1 MEQSFKSLSL
11 ARRSI
16 RHKLT
21 AAFALMSVIPMLVC
35 GYLII
40 YYIFPMVKS
49 LRDISLIFA
58 ITVFITLLGFYLA
71 KKIIYPVVEI
81 AAAAK
86 GIAEGKL
93 DGEVSVKAEDEIGEL
108 SGSLNQLSTRLKE
121 NMTELHS
128 YGEKIKEINM
138 EINKKVFALSGLLQ
152 IGNLMTTSAGL
163 DEVFNLIVEKLSQ
176 LQDGGVAFLMFLD
189 EASGEL
195 LTRAQANV
203 EAGEISRL
211 KIKIGQGPL
220 GKIFSSAT
228 PLVMDRQ
235 NKLKVIDENLRKVLQ
250 AKNMA
255 LLPVISS
262 GKIIGILGT
271 GNNTEDF
278 LFADD
283 EIELIGV
290 FAKQAAVAV
299 ENDILLRKT
308 EELTLTDDL
317 TRLYNESYIRG
328 RLDEEIKRAIAYQR
342 PCSFV
347 IFEVDNFER
356 YRDVLGEIAAEGAL
370 KKIAQTLKESASDI
384 DKAARFSDHQFAL
397 LLPEKNK
404 QQSLNVAENIRKEIE
419 RYNLRQN
426 KLKTSVSLT
435 LSAGISAA
443 PADGMTAVE
452 LINKALHYA
461 QKPEGKKGA

>member
-1 MEQSFKSLSL
+1 MAQSFKTLSL

-40 YYIFPMVKS
+40 YYIFPTIKS
-49 LRDISLIFA
+49 LWDISLIFL
-58 ITVFITLLGFYLA
+58 ITLFLTLLGFYLA
-71 KKIIYPVVEI
+71 RKIIYPVVEI

-86 GIAEGKL
+86 GIAEGRL
-93 DGEVSVKAEDEIGEL
+93 GGQVSVEAEDEIGEL
-108 SGSLNQLSTRLKE
+108 SGSLNRLSTRLKE
-121 NMTELHS
+121 NMTALHS
-128 YGEKIKEINM
+128 YGEKIKQINM

-195 LTRAQANV
+195 LMRAQANV
-203 EAGEISRL
+203 EAEEISRI
-211 KIKIGQGPL
+211 KIRIGQGPL
-220 GKIFSSAT
+220 GKIFSSAR
-228 PLVMDRQ
+228 PLVIDRQ
-235 NKLKVIDENLRKVLQ
+235 NRPAVIDENLRKILQ
-250 AKNMA
+250 TKNMA
-255 LLPVISS
+255 LLPVTSS
-262 GKIIGILGT
+262 GKVIGILGT
-271 GNNTEDF
+271 GNNAENF
-278 LFADD
+278 FFVDD

-308 EELTLTDDL
+308 KELTVRDEL
-317 TRLYNESYIRG
+317 TRLYNESYIRA
-328 RLDEEIKRAIAYQR
+328 RLDEEIKRAISYQR

-347 IFEVDNFER
+347 IFEVENFER
-356 YRDVLGEIAAEGAL
+356 YRDVSGEIAAEGAL

-426 KLKTSVSLT
+426 KLKTSLPLT

-443 PADGMTAVE
+443 PADGTTAVE
-452 LINKALHYA
+452 LINKALRYA
-461 QKPEGKKGA
+461 QEAGGREGA

>member
-1 MEQSFKSLSL
+1 MEQSFKTLSL

-40 YYIFPMVKS
+40 YYIFPIVKS
-49 LRDISLIFA
+49 LWDISLIFV
-58 ITVFITLLGFYLA
+58 ITVFLTLLGFYLA
-71 KKIIYPVVEI
+71 RKIIYPVIELT
-81 AAAAK
+81 ARAK
-86 GIAEGKL
+86 GIAEGRL
-93 DGEVSVKAEDEIGEL
+93 GEEVSVKAEDEVGEL
-108 SGSLNQLSTRLKE
+108 SGSLNRLSTRLKE
-121 NMTELHS
+121 NMSELHS
-128 YGEKIKEINM
+128 YGEKIKQINM

-176 LQDGGVAFLMFLD
+176 LQDGGVSFLMFLD
-189 EASGEL
+189 EATGEL
-195 LTRAQANV
+195 LMRAQANV
-203 EAGEISRL
+203 EAEQISR
-211 KIKIGQGPL
+211 IKIRIGHEPL
-220 GKIFSSAT
+220 GKIFSSAA
-228 PLVMDRQ
+228 PLVIDRQ
-235 NKLKVIDENLRKVLQ
+235 NKPGVIDENLRKILQ
-250 AKNMA
+250 TKNIA
-255 LLPVISS
+255 LLPVSS
-262 GKIIGILGT
+262 CGKVIGILGT
-271 GNNTEDF
+271 GNNAENF
-278 LFADD
+278 FFVDD

-308 EELTLTDDL
+308 KELTVRDEL
-317 TRLYNESYIRG
+317 TRLYNENYIRG
-328 RLDEEIKRAIAYQR
+328 RLDEEIKRAISYQR

-347 IFEVDNFER
+347 IFEVGNFEH
-356 YRDVLGEIAAEGAL
+356 YRDVSGEIAAEGAL
-370 KKIAQTLKESASDI
+370 KKIAQTLKESATDI

-419 RYNLRQN
+419 RYNSRQN
-426 KLKTSVSLT
+426 KLKTSLPLT

-443 PADGMTAVE
+443 PVDGTTAVE

-461 QKPEGKKGA
+461 QTPRGKKGA